1 MAIRRSI
8 KGSQPKAVL
17 LGGRVDG
24 SAVTTSAAKT
34 GLLEGEHDMT
44 IAKGSGGSSNEVTV
58 TFDITFKRVPVV
70 TASPISTNC
79 HVEIKSVSTSA
90 IVFETFQ
97 VADGTTGVDDADFHF
112 MVLGWDSSSEYNS
125 R

>member
-24 SAVTTSAAKT
+24 SVVTTTTAKT
-34 GLLEGEHDMT
+34 GLLEGEHDMQ
-44 IAKGSGGSSNEVTV
+44 IKKGSGGTSNEVTV
-58 TFDITFKRVPVV
+58 TLDITFKRVPVV
-70 TASPISTNC
+70 VATPITTDT
-79 HVEIKSVSTSA
+79 HIEIKSVTTSV
-90 IVFETFQ
+90 IVFETF
-97 VADGTTGVDDADFHF
+97 AVDDGSTAEDDVDFHF